1 MQKPTCEEIIAE
13 IKALYARHM
22 PEAWIEVS
30 ITSWKE
36 FEEQRYSC
44 CVISVDDNFQT
55 HELRCAANNGAFYD
69 PDGNRICG
77 SDLSETG
84 QTIHDGLTRLLEY
97 SRHLLAQDI
106 SILEYS

>member
-1 MQKPTCEEIIAE
+1 MKKLTCEEIIDE

-22 PEAWIEVS
+22 PEAWIEIE
-30 ITSWKE
+30 ITSWQE
-36 FEEQRYSC
+36 FDEPRYSC
-44 CVISVDDNFQT
+44 HVVSVDKNFQT
-55 HELRCAANNGAFYD
+55 HELRCTANNGTFYD
-69 PDGNRICG
+69 PDGIRICG

-84 QTIHDGLTRLLEY
+84 QTIHEGLSRLLEC